1 MTSAERELT
10 PSLAEMAK
18 AMNVVLEGMLSHSF
32 SLEDAVRVFE
42 RRYVEAAVA
51 RYGGNIQQTAAALQI
66 HRNTLRRKLRRLPP
80 PSR

>member
-1 MTSAERELT
+1 MTSAEREPT

-18 AMNVVLEGMLSHSF
+18 AMDVVLEGMLSHAF

-42 RRYVEAAVA
+42 RRYLEAAVV

-66 HRNTLRRKLRRLPP
+66 HRNTLRIKLRRLPTLT
-80 PSR
+80 R